1 MAGLN
6 KERKIETIKK
16 RKKTNYGIS
25 AREKSMKEIK
35 AFIKP
40 HMLSNVVMEL
50 SKYEGL
56 SGLSVTKVQ
65 GFGRSRAKNSR
76 HRIVEDMIDY
86 VPHVKLEI
94 VCRDACVDGI
104 VACIE
109 KTARTGLPGDG
120 KIFISAIETAVRI
133 STGERDEAAV

>member
-1 MAGLN
+1 MMCIPA
-6 KERKIETIKK
+6 KENT
-16 RKKTNYGIS
+16 
-25 AREKSMKEIK
+25 MKEIK

-40 HMLSNVVMEL
+40 HMLSNVVMAL
-50 SKYEGL
+50 SNLEGL

-65 GFGRSRAKNSR
+65 GFGRSRAKGST
-76 HRIVEDMIDY
+76 HRIVEDQIDY

-94 VCRDACVDGI
+94 VCSDASVEEI
-104 VACIE
+104 VALIE

-120 KIFISAIETAVRI
+120 KIFVSSIETAVRI

>member
-1 MAGLN
+1 MPA
-6 KERKIETIKK
+6 K
-16 RKKTNYGIS
+16 
-25 AREKSMKEIK
+25 EKSMKEIK

-40 HMLSNVVMEL
+40 HMLSNVVMAL
-50 SKYEGL
+50 SNLEGL